1 MMLTEI
7 LAGVLLLAV
16 IGLVSGGVLLLS
28 SRRWQDSGDEV
39 TSLVNKLLPQTQCAQ
54 CGYPG
59 CKPYA
64 EAIVAGEAINKC
76 PPGGDNTIRA
86 LADLLGKDFVQL
98 DESCGT
104 SQAPM
109 VALIRE
115 PECIGCTLCIKAC
128 PVDAIIGAQQMMH
141 TIIFEE
147 CTGCELCVAPCPVD
161 CIDMISLEVHEK
173 TEPVHLADS
182 QPCIHCGI
190 CMEVCPQDLAPQQ
203 LLLFKNS
210 PTLAESLRL
219 QDCIECGLCDRV
231 CPSKIPLTAI
241 FQNTKQAALD
251 QKSESAKAEYIES
264 RFTRRE
270 SRLIASTANIHKR
283 PSKAETASL
292 LAGINNRQ
300 QP

>member
-1 MMLTEI
+1 MMLMEI
-7 LAGVLLLAV
+7 LAGVTLLAA
-16 IGLVSGGVLLLS
+16 IGLVSGAGLVLS

-39 TSLVNKLLPQTQCAQ
+39 TRLINKLLPQTQCAQ

-64 EAIVAGEAINKC
+64 EAIVAGESINKC

-98 DESCGT
+98 DESCGI
-104 SQAPM
+104 SNAPA
-109 VALIRE
+109 VASIRE

-141 TIIFEE
+141 TILLEE

-161 CIDMISLEVHEK
+161 CIDMISLEAGEE
-173 TEPVHLADS
+173 TEPAHLDDS

-190 CMEVCPQDLAPQQ
+190 CMEVCPRDLAPQQ

-210 PTLAESLRL
+210 TTVAESLRL

-231 CPSKIPLTAI
+231 CPSQIPLTAI
-241 FQNTKQAALD
+241 FQNTKQAVLD
-251 QKSESAKAEYIES
+251 QKKELAKAEYIES

-270 SRLIASTANIHKR
+270 NRLIASTAHIHKR
-283 PSKAETASL
+283 PSKADAAEL
-292 LAGINNRQ
+292 LANIKNEI
-300 QP
+300 